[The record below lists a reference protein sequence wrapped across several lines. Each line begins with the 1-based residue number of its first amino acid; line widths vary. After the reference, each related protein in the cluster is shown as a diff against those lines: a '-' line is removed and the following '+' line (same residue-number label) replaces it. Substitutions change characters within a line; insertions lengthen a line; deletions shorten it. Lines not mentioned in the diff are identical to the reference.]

1 MFKKIKNKWLREGL
15 SWASLLVVA
24 FLINLLIREHVF
36 AITKIEG
43 QSMQPTLE
51 NHERVYLNRLAY
63 DLEEPK
69 RGDIVVFPAPND
81 TRDYIKRIIGLSG
94 DEVKISQGVLYLNGE
109 KQAEK
114 YIDTIT
120 NDFPPT
126 IVPDGHVFVMGDNRH
141 PGASLDSRDPRV
153 GFVPEEIL
161 KGRVDFVLYPSLH
174 WVDTQQ

>member
-15 SWASLLVVA
+15 SWAAVLVTA
-24 FLINLLIREHVF
+24 FVINILIREHVF

-63 DLEEPK
+63 DLEDPQ
-69 RGDIVVFPAPND
+69 RGDIVVFPAPHD
-81 TRDYIKRIIGLSG
+81 TRDYIKRIIGLPG
-94 DEVKISQGVLYLNGE
+94 DVVEIRQGVLYLNGKE
-109 KQAEK
+109 QKEE
-114 YIDTIT
+114 YIDAVT

-126 IVPDGHVFVMGDNRH
+126 TVPVDHVFVMGDNRH

-153 GFVPEEIL
+153 GFLPSDIL
-161 KGRVDFVLYPSLH
+161 KGRVDFVLYPSPH
-174 WVDTQQ
+174 WLDVE